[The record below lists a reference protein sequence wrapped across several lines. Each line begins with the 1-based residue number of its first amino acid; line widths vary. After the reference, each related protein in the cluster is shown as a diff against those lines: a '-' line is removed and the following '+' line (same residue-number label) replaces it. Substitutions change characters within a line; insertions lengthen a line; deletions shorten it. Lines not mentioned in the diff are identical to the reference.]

1 MPPYSIDD
9 LIHGTFPSMSDTDR
23 AILLDGAL
31 DELREERDEAK
42 YEAHLACEDAKRAV
56 ADLENETG
64 EVRRLESDLK
74 EVEEALARRLDA
86 DERAARVFTQTV
98 EDIQAAITDAQDSI
112 AAALRRAFDA
122 LEHLRA
128 KPSKKR

>member
-31 DELREERDEAK
+31 DDLRADHLQALDDVEEQRQKREAESANADDIRKERDDLLAK
-42 YEAHLACEDAKRAV
+42 VDRAERVLVAVRIWIASGREPDFAQGVADAIEAHDLPDARRRAL
-56 ADLENETG
+56 DLEN
-64 EVRRLESDLK
+64 
-74 EVEEALARRLDA
+74 
-86 DERAARVFTQTV
+86 
-98 EDIQAAITDAQDSI
+98 
-112 AAALRRAFDA
+112 
-122 LEHLRA
+122 LRA